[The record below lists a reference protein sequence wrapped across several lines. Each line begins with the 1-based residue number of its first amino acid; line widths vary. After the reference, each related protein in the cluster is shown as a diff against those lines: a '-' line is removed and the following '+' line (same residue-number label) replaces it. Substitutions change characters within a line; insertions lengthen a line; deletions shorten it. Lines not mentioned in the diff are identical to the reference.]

1 MIVMTTLQ
9 KRKILK
15 KIQEIERDLDTLQKT
30 RLEIAVNGYASA
42 TLASSGGSKSYTRLD
57 LDKITSLI
65 EELSR
70 ELKSKRSLLNS
81 ESSMTIS
88 TIATIYS

>member
-42 TLASSGGSKSYTRLD
+42 TLASSGGSRSYTRLD

>member
-1 MIVMTTLQ
+1 MTTLQ

-15 KIQEIERDLDTLQKT
+15 KIQEIELDLDTLQKT

>member
-15 KIQEIERDLDTLQKT
+15 KIQEIELDLDTLQKT

>member
-1 MIVMTTLQ
+1 MTTLQ

-42 TLASSGGSKSYTRLD
+42 TLASSGGSRSYTRLD